1 MPATCRLA
9 TILSADVVGYSH
21 LLGADEK
28 STLILAAASRLAA
41 AGSGYSGLI
50 KAGEEGVLERLKTLR
65 REIVDPKIAE
75 HRGRILK
82 TASDGMLVE
91 FPGPVAA
98 VRCAVEM
105 QRAVAERNAKMA
117 ADRRITFRVG
127 VNLGGRRI
135 IKKTAI
141 GARLRALGEPGG
153 VCVSRAVRE
162 LIRGRLPYAFEDIGE
177 HSVDKTT
184 APVHAY
190 AMSRDGVASSPSV
203 AAQLPPAPVRG
214 WMSPRGA
221 VAAASI
227 VITIGIWTAAWW
239 SWLGGNQSTA
249 PIQALVAA
257 NPQASQAINRP
268 TDKVAQA
275 PPVSAQAPPMKA
287 QPESAPLAKAQALSA
302 TPSIIVLPFA
312 NLSNDP
318 DQEYFADGITDGLTA
333 DLSRIPGSL
342 VVARNTAFS
351 YKGNPVDAEQVAR
364 ELDVRYVIKGGVRRD
379 DESVRLNAQMIDAET
394 GTMSWAEQFHT
405 DRAGLAGVHKEIIV
419 RVAQTLDLEPA
430 EASAAGI
437 EPSRGDPDARD
448 LIMRGWAWSHRPYS
462 AATWQEAQHAFERA
476 LEIDPGSVDAR
487 IGLARVLA
495 GRLAEGWASSVQQDP
510 TRAKRLLREVIERD
524 ATRPAAHF
532 TMGVLRR
539 MQNRLTEARSEFET
553 TIALDPNDA
562 RALYHL
568 GVTLMFLGQPE
579 AGIPH
584 IQNAV
589 RRDPH
594 DPNITTLYWALGT
607 CHLFLGQTD
616 EAIEFLGKAR
626 AANSRLWFPH
636 FYLAGAFGLRGDID
650 EARAALAQSVKLN
663 PAVSSLSRMRTYNA
677 WITNSDHWTL
687 QEKTL
692 NVGLRRAGLPD
703 E

>member
-1 MPATCRLA
+1 MPATSRLA

-21 LLGADEK
+21 LLGADEQ
-28 STLILAAASRLAA
+28 STLILAATSRLAA
-41 AGSGYSGLI
+41 AGSGFPGLI

-82 TASDGMLVE
+82 TSNDGMLVE
-91 FPGPVAA
+91 FPGPVEA
-98 VRCAVEM
+98 VRGAVEM
-105 QRAVAERNAKMA
+105 QRAVAERNDKVV

-127 VNLGGRRI
+127 VNLGRVAAADAV
-135 IKKTAI
+135 AI
-141 GARLRALGEPGG
+141 GARLRALAQPGG

-162 LIRGRLPYAFEDIGE
+162 LIRGKLPYALEDIGE
-177 HSVDKTT
+177 HRVDKTA

-203 AAQLPPAPVRG
+203 TAQPPAAPVRL
-214 WMSPRGA
+214 WMNTRGA
-221 VAAASI
+221 VVAASI
-227 VITIGIWTAAWW
+227 AITIGIWTAAWW
-239 SWLGGNQSTA
+239 SWLGGNLSTA

-257 NPQASQAINRP
+257 NPISE
-268 TDKVAQA
+268 QA
-275 PPVSAQAPPMKA
+275 PPKKVEA
-287 QPESAPLAKAQALSA
+287 ESAPAAKVQAPSV

-312 NLSNDP
+312 NLSNNP
-318 DQEYFADGITDGLTA
+318 DQEYFADGITEGLTA

-351 YKGNPVDAEQVAR
+351 YKGNPVDAAQVAR
-364 ELDVRYVIKGGVRRD
+364 ELDVRYVLAGGVRRD
-379 DESVRLNAQMIDAET
+379 DEGVRLNAQMIDAET
-394 GTMSWAEQFHT
+394 GRMSWAEEFYT
-405 DRAGLAGVHKEIIV
+405 DRAGLAEVHKEIVV
-419 RVAQTLDLEPA
+419 RVVQTLDLEPA
-430 EASAAGI
+430 EAPAAGI
-437 EPSRGDPDARD
+437 EPSKGDPEARD

-495 GRLAEGWASSVQQDP
+495 GKLAEGWASSVQQDP
-510 TRAKRLLREVIERD
+510 TRAERLLGEAIERD

-539 MQNRLTEARSEFET
+539 MQNRLAEARSEFEA

-607 CHLFLGQTD
+607 CHLLLGQAD

-636 FYLAGAFGLRGDID
+636 LYLAGAFGLRGDID
-650 EARAALAQSVKLN
+650 EARAALAQSIKLN
-663 PAVSSLSRMRTYNA
+663 PAVSSLSRMRANNA
-677 WITNSDHWTL
+677 WIANSDHWTL
-687 QEKTL
+687 QEKTI

>member
-1 MPATCRLA
+1 MPATSRLT

-21 LLGADEK
+21 LLGADEQ
-28 STLILAAASRLAA
+28 STLILAATSRLAA
-41 AGSGYSGLI
+41 GRSGYPGLI

-65 REIVDPKIAE
+65 SEIVDPKIAE
-75 HRGRILK
+75 HCGRILK

-91 FPGPVAA
+91 FPGPVEA

-105 QRAVAERNAKMA
+105 QHAVAERNAKVV

-127 VNLGGRRI
+127 VNLRGVA
-135 IKKTAI
+135 TAEAAAI
-141 GARLRALGEPGG
+141 GARLRALAEPGG

-162 LIRGRLPYAFEDIGE
+162 LIRGKLPYAFEDIGE
-177 HSVDKTT
+177 YSVNKTA

-190 AMSRDGVASSPSV
+190 AISRDGVASSPRV
-203 AAQLPPAPVRG
+203 TAQPPPAPVRD

-221 VAAASI
+221 VVAAS
-227 VITIGIWTAAWW
+227 VAITIGIWTAAWW
-239 SWLGGNQSTA
+239 SWLGGNLSTA
-249 PIQALVAA
+249 PIHALVAA
-257 NPQASQAINRP
+257 NPQASQPIKSA
-268 TDKVAQA
+268 TDKFAKAPPVLAQA
-275 PPVSAQAPPMKA
+275 PPIKA
-287 QPESAPLAKAQALSA
+287 HAASAPLAKAQAPSA

-312 NLSNDP
+312 NLSNNP
-318 DQEYFADGITDGLTA
+318 DQEYFADGITEGLTA

-351 YKGNPVDAEQVAR
+351 YKGNPVDAGQVAR
-364 ELDVRYVIKGGVRRD
+364 ELDVRFVLVGGVRRD
-379 DESVRLNAQMIDAET
+379 DERVRLNAQMIDAET
-394 GTMSWAEQFHT
+394 GTMSWAEEFYT
-405 DRAGLAGVHKEIIV
+405 DPAGLAEVHKEIV
-419 RVAQTLDLEPA
+419 ERVAQSLDLEPA

-495 GRLAEGWASSVQQDP
+495 GKLAEGWASSVQQDP
-510 TRAKRLLREVIERD
+510 TRAERLLREVIERD

-553 TIALDPNDA
+553 TLALDPNDA

-584 IQNAV
+584 LQKAV

-607 CHLFLGQTD
+607 CHLLIGQAD
-616 EAIEFLGKAR
+616 EAIEFLDKAR

-636 FYLAGAFGLRGDID
+636 LYLAGAFGPGSVHKTEPRGQLT
-650 EARAALAQSVKLN
+650 LADAYLQRL
-663 PAVSSLSRMRTYNA
+663 
-677 WITNSDHWTL
+677 DH
-687 QEKTL
+687 
-692 NVGLRRAGLPD
+692 
-703 E
+703 

>member
-1 MPATCRLA
+1 MPATSRLA
-9 TILSADVVGYSH
+9 TILSADVIGYSH

-41 AGSGYSGLI
+41 DRSGYPGLI
-50 KAGEEGVLERLKTLR
+50 KAGEEGVLERLKTIR
-65 REIVDPKIAE
+65 REMVDPTIAD

-82 TASDGMLVE
+82 TASDGMLVG
-91 FPGPVAA
+91 FPGPVEA
-98 VRCAVEM
+98 VRCAIEV
-105 QRAVAERNAKMA
+105 QRAVAERNAKVV

-127 VNLGGRRI
+127 VNLSGVA
-135 IKKTAI
+135 TAEAAAI
-141 GARLRALGEPGG
+141 GARLRALAQPGG

-162 LIRGRLPYAFEDIGE
+162 LIRGKLPYAFEDIGE
-177 HSVDKTT
+177 HRVDKTT

-190 AMSRDGVASSPSV
+190 AISRDGVGSSPSV
-203 AAQLPPAPVRG
+203 TAPPPPAPVRG

-221 VAAASI
+221 VVAASI
-227 VITIGIWTAAWW
+227 AITIGIWTAAGWA
-239 SWLGGNQSTA
+239 WLGGNLSTT
-249 PIQALVAA
+249 PTRALVAA
-257 NPQASQAINRP
+257 N
-268 TDKVAQA
+268 QA
-275 PPVSAQAPPMKA
+275 PSMKA
-287 QPESAPLAKAQALSA
+287 PAGPASLAKAQAPSA

-312 NLSNDP
+312 NLSNNP
-318 DQEYFADGITDGLTA
+318 DQEYFADGITEGLTA

-351 YKGNPVDAEQVAR
+351 YKGNLVDAEQVAR
-364 ELDVRYVIKGGVRRD
+364 ELDVRYVLAGGVRRD
-379 DESVRLNAQMIDAET
+379 DEGVLLNAQMIDAQT

-405 DRAGLAGVHKEIIV
+405 DRAGLAEVHKQIVV
-419 RVAQTLDLEPA
+419 RVAQAFDLEPA

-448 LIMRGWAWSHRPYS
+448 LIMRGWAWSNRPYS
-462 AATWQEAQHAFERA
+462 APTWLEAQHAFEQA

-495 GRLAEGWASSVQQDP
+495 GKLAEGWGSSAQQDP
-510 TRAKRLLREVIERD
+510 MRAERLLREVMERD
-524 ATRPAAHF
+524 ATRSAAHF

-568 GVTLMFLGQPE
+568 GVTLMFLGYPE

-594 DPNITTLYWALGT
+594 DPNIATLYWALGT
-607 CHLFLGQTD
+607 CHLLLGQAD
-616 EAIEFLGKAR
+616 EAIEFLAKAR

-636 FYLAGAFGLRGDID
+636 LYLAGAFGLRGNID
-650 EARAALAQSVKLN
+650 EARATLAQSIKLN
-663 PAVSSLSRMRTYNA
+663 PTVSSLSRMRAYNA
-677 WITNSDHWTL
+677 WITNSDHWAL

-703 E
+703 D

>member
-1 MPATCRLA
+1 MPATSRLA

-21 LLGADEK
+21 LLGADEH
-28 STLILAAASRLAA
+28 STLILAATSRLAA
-41 AGSGYSGLI
+41 SGSGYSGLI
-50 KAGEEGVLERLKTLR
+50 KAGEEGALERLKTLR

-91 FPGPVAA
+91 FPGPVEA

-105 QRAVAERNAKMA
+105 QSAMAERNAKVVP
-117 ADRRITFRVG
+117 DRRITFRVG
-127 VNLGGRRI
+127 VNLGGLAAEAV
-135 IKKTAI
+135 AI
-141 GARLRALGEPGG
+141 GARLRALAEPGG
-153 VCVSRAVRE
+153 ACVSRAVRE
-162 LIRGRLPYAFEDIGE
+162 LIRGKLPYAFEDIGE
-177 HSVDKTT
+177 HSVNKTT

-203 AAQLPPAPVRG
+203 AAQPPPAPAQD

-221 VAAASI
+221 VVAASI
-227 VITIGIWTAAWW
+227 AITIGIWTAAWW
-239 SWLGGNQSTA
+239 SWLGGNLSIA
-249 PIQALVAA
+249 PTQALVAA
-257 NPQASQAINRP
+257 N
-268 TDKVAQA
+268 
-275 PPVSAQAPPMKA
+275 QAPPMKA
-287 QPESAPLAKAQALSA
+287 QAGSALLAKAQAPSV

-318 DQEYFADGITDGLTA
+318 DQEYFADGITEGLTA

-351 YKGNPVDAEQVAR
+351 YKGNPVAAEQVAR
-364 ELDVRYVIKGGVRRD
+364 ELDVRYVLAGEVRRD
-379 DESVRLNAQMIDAET
+379 NERVRLNAQMIDAET
-394 GTMSWAEQFHT
+394 GTMSWAEQFYT
-405 DRAGLAGVHKEIIV
+405 DRAGLAEVHKEIVV

-437 EPSRGDPDARD
+437 EPSRGDPDAGD
-448 LIMRGWAWSHRPYS
+448 LIMRGWAWSRRPYS
-462 AATWQEAQHAFERA
+462 AASWQEAQHAFERA

-495 GRLAEGWASSVQQDP
+495 GKLAEGWAGSVQQDP
-510 TRAKRLLREVIERD
+510 TRAERLLREVIERD
-524 ATRPAAHF
+524 ATRSAAHF

-607 CHLFLGQTD
+607 CHLLLGQAD
-616 EAIEFLGKAR
+616 EAIEYLGKAR

-636 FYLAGAFGLRGDID
+636 LYLAGAFGLRGDID
-650 EARAALAQSVKLN
+650 EARAALAQSIKLN
-663 PAVSSLSRMRTYNA
+663 PAISSLSRMRAYNA

-692 NVGLRRAGLPD
+692 NVGLRRVGLPD

>member
-1 MPATCRLA
+1 MTLYQSLTEGSLSEMPATSRLA

-21 LLGADEK
+21 LLGADEQ
-28 STLILAAASRLAA
+28 STLILAATSRLAA
-41 AGSGYSGLI
+41 AGSGFPGLI

-75 HRGRILK
+75 HRGQILK
-82 TASDGMLVE
+82 TSNDGMLVE
-91 FPGPVAA
+91 FPGPVEA
-98 VRCAVEM
+98 VRGAVEM
-105 QRAVAERNAKMA
+105 QRAVAERNDKVV
-117 ADRRITFRVG
+117 ADRRITLRVG
-127 VNLGGRRI
+127 VNLGRVA
-135 IKKTAI
+135 TADAVAI
-141 GARLRALGEPGG
+141 GARLRALAQPGG

-162 LIRGRLPYAFEDIGE
+162 LIRGKLPYAFEDIGE
-177 HSVDKTT
+177 HRVDKTA

-203 AAQLPPAPVRG
+203 TAQPPAAPVRR
-214 WMSPRGA
+214 WMNTRGA
-221 VAAASI
+221 VVAASI
-227 VITIGIWTAAWW
+227 AITIGIWTAAWW
-239 SWLGGNQSTA
+239 SWLGGNLSTA

-257 NPQASQAINRP
+257 NPISE
-268 TDKVAQA
+268 QA
-275 PPVSAQAPPMKA
+275 PPKKVGA
-287 QPESAPLAKAQALSA
+287 ESAPAAKVQAPSV

-312 NLSNDP
+312 NLSNNP
-318 DQEYFADGITDGLTA
+318 DQEYFADGITEGLTA

-364 ELDVRYVIKGGVRRD
+364 ELDVRYVLAGGVRRD
-379 DESVRLNAQMIDAET
+379 NEGVRLNAQMIDAET
-394 GTMSWAEQFHT
+394 GRMSWAEEFYT
-405 DRAGLAGVHKEIIV
+405 DRAGLAEVHKEIVV
-419 RVAQTLDLEPA
+419 RVVQTLDLEPA
-430 EASAAGI
+430 EALAAGI

-495 GRLAEGWASSVQQDP
+495 GKLAEGWASSVQQDS
-510 TRAKRLLREVIERD
+510 TRAERLLGEAIERD
-524 ATRPAAHF
+524 ATRPAAHL

-562 RALYHL
+562 HALYHL

-607 CHLFLGQTD
+607 CHLLLGQAD

-636 FYLAGAFGLRGDID
+636 LYLAGAFGLRGDID
-650 EARAALAQSVKLN
+650 EARAALAQSIKLN
-663 PAVSSLSRMRTYNA
+663 PAVSSLSRMRANNA
-677 WITNSDHWTL
+677 WIANSDHWTL
-687 QEKTL
+687 QEKTI

>member
-1 MPATCRLA
+1 MPATSRLA

-41 AGSGYSGLI
+41 DRSGYPGLI
-50 KAGEEGVLERLKTLR
+50 KAGEEGVLERLKSLR
-65 REIVDPKIAE
+65 SEIVDPKIAE

-91 FPGPVAA
+91 CPGPVEA
-98 VRCAVEM
+98 VRCAVEV
-105 QRAVAERNAKMA
+105 QRAVAERNAKVA

-127 VNLGGRRI
+127 VNLEGVA
-135 IKKTAI
+135 TAEAANI
-141 GARLRALGEPGG
+141 GARLRALAEPGG

-162 LIRGRLPYAFEDIGE
+162 LIRGTLPYPFEDIGE
-177 HSVDKTT
+177 HSVNKTT

-190 AMSRDGVASSPSV
+190 AISRDGVASSPRVTVQPS
-203 AAQLPPAPVRG
+203 PAPVRD
-214 WMSPRGA
+214 WMRPRGA
-221 VAAASI
+221 VVAASI
-227 VITIGIWTAAWW
+227 AITIGIWTAAWW
-239 SWLGGNQSTA
+239 AWLGENLPTA

-257 NPQASQAINRP
+257 NPQASRAINSA

-275 PPVSAQAPPMKA
+275 P
-287 QPESAPLAKAQALSA
+287 LAKAQAPSA

-312 NLSNDP
+312 NLSNNP
-318 DQEYFADGITDGLTA
+318 DQEYFADGITEGLTA

-364 ELDVRYVIKGGVRRD
+364 ELDVRYVLAGGVRRD
-379 DESVRLNAQMIDAET
+379 DEGVRLNAQMIDAQT
-394 GTMSWAEQFHT
+394 GTMSWTEQFHT
-405 DRAGLAGVHKEIIV
+405 DRAGLAEVHKQIIV
-419 RVAQTLDLEPA
+419 RVAQALDLEPA
-430 EASAAGI
+430 EAAAAGI
-437 EPSRGDPDARD
+437 EPSRGDPDAHD
-448 LIMRGWAWSHRPYS
+448 LIMRGWAWSNRPYS
-462 AATWQEAQHAFERA
+462 APTWQEAQHAFEQA

-495 GRLAEGWASSVQQDP
+495 GKLAEGWGSSAQQDP
-510 TRAKRLLREVIERD
+510 MRAERLLREVMERD
-524 ATRPAAHF
+524 ATRSAAHF

-568 GVTLMFLGQPE
+568 GVTLMFLGHPE

-594 DPNITTLYWALGT
+594 DPNIATLYWALGT
-607 CHLFLGQTD
+607 CHLLLGQAD
-616 EAIEFLGKAR
+616 EAIEFLAKAR

-636 FYLAGAFGLRGDID
+636 LYLAGAFGLRGNID
-650 EARAALAQSVKLN
+650 EARATLAQSIKLN
-663 PAVSSLSRMRTYNA
+663 PTVSSLSRMRAYNA
-677 WITNSDHWTL
+677 WITNSDHWAL

-703 E
+703 D

>member
-1 MPATCRLA
+1 MPATSRLA

-21 LLGADEK
+21 LLGADEQ
-28 STLILAAASRLAA
+28 STLILAATSRLAA
-41 AGSGYSGLI
+41 AGSGFPGLI

-82 TASDGMLVE
+82 TSNDGMLVE
-91 FPGPVAA
+91 FPGPVEA
-98 VRCAVEM
+98 VRGAVEM
-105 QRAVAERNAKMA
+105 QRAVAERNDKVV
-117 ADRRITFRVG
+117 ADRRIAFRVG
-127 VNLGGRRI
+127 VNLGRVAAADAV
-135 IKKTAI
+135 AI
-141 GARLRALGEPGG
+141 GARLRALAQPGG

-162 LIRGRLPYAFEDIGE
+162 LIRGKLPYALEDIGE
-177 HSVDKTT
+177 HRVDND
-184 APVHAY
+184 PR
-190 AMSRDGVASSPSV
+190 RDIALRDLC
-203 AAQLPPAPVRG
+203 AQ
-214 WMSPRGA
+214 RGA
-221 VAAASI
+221 VVAASI
-227 VITIGIWTAAWW
+227 AITIGIWTAAWW
-239 SWLGGNQSTA
+239 SWLGGNLSTA

-257 NPQASQAINRP
+257 NPISE
-268 TDKVAQA
+268 QA
-275 PPVSAQAPPMKA
+275 PPKKVEA
-287 QPESAPLAKAQALSA
+287 ESAPAAKVQAPSV

-312 NLSNDP
+312 NLSNNP
-318 DQEYFADGITDGLTA
+318 DQEYFADGITEGLTA

-351 YKGNPVDAEQVAR
+351 YKGNPVDAAQVAR
-364 ELDVRYVIKGGVRRD
+364 ELDVRYVLAGGVRRD
-379 DESVRLNAQMIDAET
+379 DEGVRLNAQMIDAET
-394 GTMSWAEQFHT
+394 GRMSWAEEFYT
-405 DRAGLAGVHKEIIV
+405 DRAGLAEVHKEIVV
-419 RVAQTLDLEPA
+419 RVVQTLDLEPA
-430 EASAAGI
+430 EAPAAGI
-437 EPSRGDPDARD
+437 EPSKGDPEARD

-495 GRLAEGWASSVQQDP
+495 GKLAEGWASSVQQDP
-510 TRAKRLLREVIERD
+510 TRAERLLGEAIERD

-539 MQNRLTEARSEFET
+539 MQNRLAEARSEFEA

-607 CHLFLGQTD
+607 CHLLLGQAD

-636 FYLAGAFGLRGDID
+636 LYLAGAFGLRGDID
-650 EARAALAQSVKLN
+650 EARAALAQSIKLN
-663 PAVSSLSRMRTYNA
+663 PAVSSLSRMRANNA
-677 WITNSDHWTL
+677 WIANSDHWTL
-687 QEKTL
+687 QEKTI

>member
-1 MPATCRLA
+1 MPATSRLA
-9 TILSADVVGYSH
+9 TILSADVTGYSH
-21 LLGADEK
+21 LLGADEQ
-28 STLILAAASRLAA
+28 STLILAATSRLAA
-41 AGSGYSGLI
+41 DRSGYPGLI
-50 KAGEEGVLERLKTLR
+50 KAGEEGVFERLKTLR
-65 REIVDPKIAE
+65 SEIVDPKIAE
-75 HRGRILK
+75 HHGRILK
-82 TASDGMLVE
+82 AAGDGMLVG
-91 FPGPVAA
+91 FPGPVEA
-98 VRCAVEM
+98 VRGAVEM
-105 QRAVAERNAKMA
+105 QRAVAERNAKVVP
-117 ADRRITFRVG
+117 DRRITFRVG
-127 VNLGGRRI
+127 VNLSGVA
-135 IKKTAI
+135 TAEAAAI
-141 GARLRALGEPGG
+141 GARLRTLAEPGG

-162 LIRGRLPYAFEDIGE
+162 LIRGKLPYAFEDIGE
-177 HSVDKTT
+177 HRVDKTT
-184 APVHAY
+184 APVQAY
-190 AMSRDGVASSPSV
+190 AMNRDGVASSPSV
-203 AAQLPPAPVRG
+203 TARLLPAPVRD

-221 VAAASI
+221 VVAAS
-227 VITIGIWTAAWW
+227 VAITIGIWTAAWW
-239 SWLGGNQSTA
+239 SWLGGNRSTA
-249 PIQALVAA
+249 PTQALVAA
-257 NPQASQAINRP
+257 NPISE
-268 TDKVAQA
+268 
-275 PPVSAQAPPMKA
+275 QAPPMKA
-287 QPESAPLAKAQALSA
+287 QAAVAPLTKAQAPSV

-312 NLSNDP
+312 NLSNNP
-318 DQEYFADGITDGLTA
+318 DQEYFADGITEGLTA

-364 ELDVRYVIKGGVRRD
+364 QLAVRYVLAGGVRRD
-379 DESVRLNAQMIDAET
+379 NERVQLNAQMIDAAT
-394 GTMSWAEQFHT
+394 GTMSWAEQFST
-405 DRAGLAGVHKEIIV
+405 DRAGLAEVHKEIV
-419 RVAQTLDLEPA
+419 ERVAQTLDLEPA
-430 EASAAGI
+430 EASAVGI
-437 EPSRGDPDARD
+437 EPGRGDPDARD

-462 AATWQEAQHAFERA
+462 AASWQEAQHAFEQA

-495 GRLAEGWASSVQQDP
+495 GKLAEGWASSVQQDP
-510 TRAKRLLREVIERD
+510 TRAERLLREVIERD
-524 ATRPAAHF
+524 ATRSAAHF

-568 GVTLMFLGQPE
+568 GVTLMFLGQPQ
-579 AGIPH
+579 AGIPY
-584 IQNAV
+584 IQNSV

-607 CHLFLGQTD
+607 CHLLLGQAD

-636 FYLAGAFGLRGDID
+636 LYLAGAFGLRGDID
-650 EARAALAQSVKLN
+650 EARAALAQSIKLN
-663 PAVSSLSRMRTYNA
+663 PAVSSLSRMRAYNA

>member
-1 MPATCRLA
+1 MTLYQSLTEGSLSEMPATSRHA

-21 LLGADEK
+21 LLGADEQ
-28 STLILAAASRLAA
+28 STLILAATSRLAA
-41 AGSGYSGLI
+41 AGSGFPGLI

-75 HRGRILK
+75 HRGQILK
-82 TASDGMLVE
+82 TSNDGMLVE
-91 FPGPVAA
+91 FPGPVEA
-98 VRCAVEM
+98 VRGAVEM
-105 QRAVAERNAKMA
+105 QRAVAERNDKVV
-117 ADRRITFRVG
+117 ADRRITLRVG
-127 VNLGGRRI
+127 VNLGRVA
-135 IKKTAI
+135 TADAVAI
-141 GARLRALGEPGG
+141 GARLRALAQPGG

-162 LIRGRLPYAFEDIGE
+162 LIRGKLPYAFEDIGE
-177 HSVDKTT
+177 HRVDNTP

-203 AAQLPPAPVRG
+203 TAQPPAAPVRR
-214 WMSPRGA
+214 WMNTRGA
-221 VAAASI
+221 VVAASI
-227 VITIGIWTAAWW
+227 AITIGIWTAVWW
-239 SWLGGNQSTA
+239 SWLGGNLSTG

-257 NPQASQAINRP
+257 NPISE
-268 TDKVAQA
+268 QA
-275 PPVSAQAPPMKA
+275 PPKKVGA
-287 QPESAPLAKAQALSA
+287 ESAPAAKVQAPSV

-312 NLSNDP
+312 NLSNNP
-318 DQEYFADGITDGLTA
+318 DQEYFADGITEGLTA

-364 ELDVRYVIKGGVRRD
+364 ELDVRYVLAGGVRRD
-379 DESVRLNAQMIDAET
+379 DEGVWLNAQMIDAET
-394 GTMSWAEQFHT
+394 GRMSWADEFYI
-405 DRAGLAGVHKEIIV
+405 DRAGLAEVHKEIVV
-419 RVAQTLDLEPA
+419 RVVQTLDLEPA
-430 EASAAGI
+430 EALAAGI
-437 EPSRGDPDARD
+437 EPSSDPDARD
-448 LIMRGWAWSHRPYS
+448 LIMRGWASSHRPYS

-476 LEIDPGSVDAR
+476 LEIDPGSLDAR

-495 GRLAEGWASSVQQDP
+495 GKLAEGWAGSVQQDS
-510 TRAKRLLREVIERD
+510 TRAERLLGEAIERD
-524 ATRPAAHF
+524 ATRPAAHL

-562 RALYHL
+562 HALYHL

-594 DPNITTLYWALGT
+594 DPNISTLYWALGT
-607 CHLFLGQTD
+607 CHLLLGQAD

-636 FYLAGAFGLRGDID
+636 LYLAGAFGLRGDID
-650 EARAALAQSVKLN
+650 EARAALAQSIKLN
-663 PAVSSLSRMRTYNA
+663 PAVSSLSRMRANNA
-677 WITNSDHWTL
+677 WIANSDHWTL
-687 QEKTL
+687 QEKTI

>member
-1 MPATCRLA
+1 MPATSRLA

-41 AGSGYSGLI
+41 DRSGYPGLI
-50 KAGEEGVLERLKTLR
+50 KAGEEGALERLKTIR
-65 REIVDPKIAE
+65 REMVDPKIAE

-82 TASDGMLVE
+82 TASDGMLVG
-91 FPGPVAA
+91 FPGPVEA

-105 QRAVAERNAKMA
+105 QRAVAERNAKVA

-127 VNLGGRRI
+127 VNLEGVA
-135 IKKTAI
+135 TAEAANI
-141 GARLRALGEPGG
+141 GARLRALAQPGG

-162 LIRGRLPYAFEDIGE
+162 LIRGKLPFAFEDIGE

-190 AMSRDGVASSPSV
+190 AMSRDGVVSSPSV
-203 AAQLPPAPVRG
+203 AAPPPPAPVRG
-214 WMSPRGA
+214 WMGPRSA
-221 VAAASI
+221 VVAASI
-227 VITIGIWTAAWW
+227 AITIGIWTVAWW
-239 SWLGGNQSTA
+239 SWLGGNPSTA

-257 NPQASQAINRP
+257 NPQASRAINSA

-275 PPVSAQAPPMKA
+275 Q
-287 QPESAPLAKAQALSA
+287 LAKAQAPPA

-312 NLSNDP
+312 NLSNNP
-318 DQEYFADGITDGLTA
+318 DQEYFADGITEGLTA

-364 ELDVRYVIKGGVRRD
+364 ELDVRYVLAGGVRRD
-379 DESVRLNAQMIDAET
+379 DEGVRLNAQMIDVQT
-394 GTMSWAEQFHT
+394 GTMSWTEQFHT
-405 DRAGLAGVHKEIIV
+405 DRARFAEVHKEIVV
-419 RVAQTLDLEPA
+419 RVAQALDLEPA
-430 EASAAGI
+430 EASAVGI

-448 LIMRGWAWSHRPYS
+448 LIMRGWAWSNRPYS
-462 AATWQEAQHAFERA
+462 APTWLEAQHAFEQA
-476 LEIDPGSVDAR
+476 LEIDPGSVEAR

-495 GRLAEGWASSVQQDP
+495 GKLAEGWGSSAQQDP
-510 TRAKRLLREVIERD
+510 MRAERLLREVMERD

-568 GVTLMFLGQPE
+568 GVTLMFLGYPE

-594 DPNITTLYWALGT
+594 DPNIATLYWALGT
-607 CHLFLGQTD
+607 CHLLLGQAD
-616 EAIEFLGKAR
+616 EAIEFLAKAR

-636 FYLAGAFGLRGDID
+636 LYLAGAFGLRDNID
-650 EARAALAQSVKLN
+650 EARAALAQSIKLN
-663 PAVSSLSRMRTYNA
+663 PTVSSLSRMRAYNA
-677 WITNSDHWTL
+677 WITNSDHWAL

-703 E
+703 D

>member
-1 MPATCRLA
+1 
-9 TILSADVVGYSH
+9 
-21 LLGADEK
+21 
-28 STLILAAASRLAA
+28 
-41 AGSGYSGLI
+41 
-50 KAGEEGVLERLKTLR
+50 
-65 REIVDPKIAE
+65 
-75 HRGRILK
+75 
-82 TASDGMLVE
+82 
-91 FPGPVAA
+91 
-98 VRCAVEM
+98 M
-105 QRAVAERNAKMA
+105 QHAVAERNAKVV

-127 VNLGGRRI
+127 VNLRGVA
-135 IKKTAI
+135 TAEAAAI
-141 GARLRALGEPGG
+141 GARLRALAEPGG

-162 LIRGRLPYAFEDIGE
+162 LIRGKLPYAFEDIGE
-177 HSVDKTT
+177 YSVNKTA

-190 AMSRDGVASSPSV
+190 AISRDGVASSPRV
-203 AAQLPPAPVRG
+203 TAQPPPAPVRD

-221 VAAASI
+221 VVAAS
-227 VITIGIWTAAWW
+227 VAITIGIWTAAWW
-239 SWLGGNQSTA
+239 SWLGGNLSTA
-249 PIQALVAA
+249 PIHALVAA
-257 NPQASQAINRP
+257 NPQASQPIKSA
-268 TDKVAQA
+268 TDKFARAPPVLAQA
-275 PPVSAQAPPMKA
+275 PPIKA
-287 QPESAPLAKAQALSA
+287 HAASAPLAKAQAPSA

-312 NLSNDP
+312 NLSNNP
-318 DQEYFADGITDGLTA
+318 DQEYFADGITEDLTA

-364 ELDVRYVIKGGVRRD
+364 ELDVRYVLAGGVRRD
-379 DESVRLNAQMIDAET
+379 DEGVRLNAQMIDAEA
-394 GTMSWAEQFHT
+394 GTMSWAEQFYT
-405 DRAGLAGVHKEIIV
+405 DRAGLTEVHKEIVV
-419 RVAQTLDLEPA
+419 RVAQSLDLEPA
-430 EASAAGI
+430 EASATEI
-437 EPSRGDPDARD
+437 ELGRGDPDARD

-495 GRLAEGWASSVQQDP
+495 GKLAEGWASSVQQDP
-510 TRAKRLLREVIERD
+510 TRAERLLREVIERD

-539 MQNRLTEARSEFET
+539 MQNRLTEARGEFET

-584 IQNAV
+584 LQKAV

-607 CHLFLGQTD
+607 CHLLIGQAD

-636 FYLAGAFGLRGDID
+636 LYLAGAFGLRGDID
-650 EARAALAQSVKLN
+650 EARAALAQSIKLN

-677 WITNSDHWTL
+677 WITNSDHWAL
-687 QEKTL
+687 QQKTL